1 MNTMMKG
8 LLTAG
13 AMALISFA
21 SVGAQQ
27 AHPDPTTLTV
37 DNTRDVPVTVYLER
51 GLFDIRLGRVPA
63 HGREKL
69 MLPQTVEDGEQIQV
83 VVHPEGGSDLASD
96 ELSVKLGKNM
106 EILVPTNDV
115 GFVPPPPPV
124 KIPNPGE
131 GTTTVTVQNNRSVPV
146 TVFVEHGDFDTRIGT
161 VPANREETLLVP
173 EWLAK
178 EKPSA
183 EIFVH
188 PEGGADLESW
198 ILDLKPGAHLFVKVP
213 VYGT

>member
-1 MNTMMKG
+1 MMKG

-27 AHPDPTTLTV
+27 AHPNPTTLTV
-37 DNTRDVPVTVYLER
+37 DNTRDVPVMVYLER
-51 GLFDIRLGRVPA
+51 GPFDIRLGQVPA
-63 HGREKL
+63 HGQETL
-69 MLPQTVEDGEQIQV
+69 MLPRTMEDGEQIQV
-83 VVHPEGGSDLASD
+83 FVHPEGGVDLASD
-96 ELSVKLGKNM
+96 ELTVKLGGTM
-106 EILVPTNDV
+106 VVTVPTNDV
-115 GFVPPPPPV
+115 GFVPPPPPE

-146 TVFVEHGDFDTRIGT
+146 TVFVERGEFDTRIGT
-161 VPANREETLLVP
+161 VPANREETLLIP
-173 EWLAK
+173 DWLAR
-178 EKPSA
+178 ERPSA

-188 PEGGADLESW
+188 PENGVDLESW
-198 ILDLKPGAHLFVKVP
+198 VLDLKPGAHLFVKVP